1 MERLILASSSPRR
14 KELLETLSIPFVPF
28 SPDLDET
35 IYDNLDPE
43 FRVGALAEAKAL
55 AVGKSLL
62 AGASPTVSY
71 GGQSSFVGRAS
82 AEGQAVLSAGQPSFD
97 GPPPPRLVVAADTLV
112 VLGSGSR
119 KKVIGKPA
127 TIEEARSMVK
137 SLQGNTHRVYSG
149 LCLLNLE
156 TGRRESAVACTKL
169 RFAPMSDR
177 EVEAYLASEEWRG
190 AAGAYRIQG
199 QASYYIDVIEGSW
212 SCVVGLPIRELYV
225 ILCRAGY
232 DFTPDK
238 GAWRRP
244 YLPSAP
250 GDSL

>member
-14 KELLETLSIPFVPF
+14 KELLESLSIPFVPF

-43 FRVGALAEAKAL
+43 FRVRALAEAKAM

-62 AGASPTVSY
+62 ADSCPMASF
-71 GGQSSFVGRAS
+71 GGQSSFVGQAS
-82 AEGQAVLSAGQPSFD
+82 AEGEVRPAGQPSS
-97 GPPPPRLVVAADTLV
+97 GGYPPPRLVVAADTLV

-127 TIEEARSMVK
+127 TIEEARSMLK
-137 SLQGNTHRVYSG
+137 SLQGGTHRVYSG

-156 TGRRESAVACTKL
+156 TGGRESAVACTKL

-177 EVEAYLASEEWRG
+177 EVEAYLASGEWLG

-199 QASYYIDVIEGSW
+199 RASYYIDVIEGSW

-250 GDSL
+250 GDSH